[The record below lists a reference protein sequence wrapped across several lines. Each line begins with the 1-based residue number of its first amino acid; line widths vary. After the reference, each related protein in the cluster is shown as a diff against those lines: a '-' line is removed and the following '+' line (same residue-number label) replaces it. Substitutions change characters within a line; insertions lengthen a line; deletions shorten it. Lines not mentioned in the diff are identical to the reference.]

1 MKIFNEAELKQYD
14 GSNPANPVYV
24 AFKGKVYDVTTSP
37 LFIDGMHFEHYA
49 GASNPANPVYI
60 AFKGKVYDVT
70 TSPLFIDGMHFEHY
84 AGADLTDFIE
94 DAPHGEEV
102 MGEMTV
108 VGEYKK

>member
-14 GSNPANPVYV
+14 G
-24 AFKGKVYDVTTSP
+24 
-37 LFIDGMHFEHYA
+37 
-49 GASNPANPVYI
+49 SNPANPVYI